1 MSAYSLSPALLLLV
15 ACGGAHGTL
24 VLDEAT
30 VSARLAEIGADVPG
44 CDVTSGA
51 SAALRQ
57 LTEPGPLRID
67 GGSGP
72 CGGTMSVS
80 SEHVNG
86 TTTYT
91 VGFDQFC
98 TSSADGNVTYQGTV
112 VAVQEGKPTDNGPKI
127 SALEAHTDG
136 PLVVA
141 QNGQTIDITVDSVR
155 TEYGVPDV
163 WYPGAPDEANPDVT
177 TVSHASAVFSS
188 DGREEYVRDLVYT
201 RAGVWDAT
209 YEVKGGQLGRE
220 GEDFVTIRTADG
232 DPLVINVLGLQISS
246 GTVEFGG
253 ADGTVLAVRPEGTTA
268 GVMVMDLNDA
278 PYAEGLNCAAGREP
292 LVQFAMTLLT
302 AVPIP

>member
-1 MSAYSLSPALLLLV
+1 MSAYCYSPAVLFLV
-15 ACGGAHGTL
+15 ACGAHGTL

-51 SAALRQ
+51 TTVLRQ
-57 LTEPGPLRID
+57 LTAPGPLRID

-80 SEHVNG
+80 SEHVDG

-98 TSSADGNVTYQGTV
+98 SSSVDGDVTYQGTV
-112 VAVQEGKPTDNGPKI
+112 VAVQEGKPTDSGPKI
-127 SALEAHTDG
+127 SALEVRTDG

-141 QNGQTIDITVDSVR
+141 QNGATIDIAVDSVR

-163 WYPGAPDEANPDVT
+163 WYPGAPDDANPDVT

-188 DGREEYVRDLVYT
+188 DGREEYIRDLVYT

-209 YEVKGGQLGRE
+209 YVVKEGKLGRE
-220 GEDFVTIRTADG
+220 GEDFVTVRTADG
-232 DPLVINVLGLQISS
+232 DPLVINVLGLQITG

-253 ADGTVLAVRPEGTTA
+253 AEGTVLAVRPDGTTA

-278 PYAEGLNCAAGREP
+278 PYAEGLNCSAGREP
-292 LVQFAMTLLT
+292 LAQFAMTLLT
-302 AVPIP
+302 AIPIP